1 LDLNSS
7 DAPHQCNSDSS
18 SATIPLHETFT
29 DAFTDAFDDAVADTS
44 DAAFAG
50 AVIRLSE
57 QGIQPP
63 VTAPQIIVLKPAPPK
78 TGPTTQAKRGRRTKP
93 DRHGAASASVRSI
106 NSALREPSKAGVKS
120 SDGGQPAIAPP
131 GHLQT
136 VQDMTNQGLALKHQ
150 TDALIANIR
159 VRQARAKSA
168 TPAQVRMTLADI
180 LPING
185 TAPLLDLP
193 PTTRAIS
200 STGRIR
206 VTVRNRTLAEL
217 LGWTPGPLSV
227 CLDGTWMILRPDTSG
242 RPPRRNDGHC
252 SYTQDDRLRVTQAV
266 RTYLGL
272 AFGDEVAL
280 LVLPAHGVLALANP
294 SRLLLGAPLA
304 ILDQLKHS
312 THGGI

>member
-1 LDLNSS
+1 LDLNFS

-18 SATIPLHETFT
+18 SATILLEETFDET
-29 DAFTDAFDDAVADTS
+29 FDDAAADTS
-44 DAAFAG
+44 DAAFVG
-50 AVIRLSE
+50 AVIRLSK

-63 VTAPQIIVLKPAPPK
+63 VIATQINVLKPASPK
-78 TGPTTQAKRGRRTKP
+78 TGQTTQAKTSRSTKP

-106 NSALREPSKAGVKS
+106 NAAFGPPSKTWDQS
-120 SDGGQPAIAPP
+120 SEDGHPAIAPP
-131 GHLQT
+131 GHLRK
-136 VQDMTNQGLALKHQ
+136 VQDMPNQGLTLTHQ
-150 TDALIANIR
+150 TNALIANIR
-159 VRQARAKSA
+159 GRQARVKST
-168 TPAQVRMTLADI
+168 TPARVRMTLADI

-185 TAPLLDLP
+185 SAPPLDLP

-227 CLDGTWMILRPDTSG
+227 SLDGTWMILRPDTSG

-252 SYTQDDRLRVTQAV
+252 SYTQDDRLRDTQAV
-266 RTYLGL
+266 RTYLGI

-280 LVLPAHGVLALANP
+280 LVLPAYGVLALANP